1 MAEQLLKAGRIHEGV
16 LKQMNVLNVRKEI
29 GCLLL
34 MNSGMQ
40 TRIALMRIC

>member
-1 MAEQLLKAGRIHEGV
+1 MRPRDSFLIYI
-16 LKQMNVLNVRKEI
+16 RKEI

-40 TRIALMRIC
+40 TVYCIYV

>member
-1 MAEQLLKAGRIHEGV
+1 MAEQLLETGRIHEEV

-29 GCLLL
+29 GCSLL

-40 TRIALMRIC
+40 IIIV